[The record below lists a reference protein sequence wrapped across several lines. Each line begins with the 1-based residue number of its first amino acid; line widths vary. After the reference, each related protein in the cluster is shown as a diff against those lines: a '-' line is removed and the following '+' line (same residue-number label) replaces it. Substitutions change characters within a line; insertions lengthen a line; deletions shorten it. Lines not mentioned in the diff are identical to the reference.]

1 MFIQGLSETPKLQS
15 TCLHSLT
22 PGPSPAPILPPAGPP
37 LAPILPPAGPDQPQ
51 RCHSLQ
57 RALGRP
63 QSSRGPGPSKT
74 DRTHGGRPLSYN
86 GAEHFRRLAT
96 GDLLA
101 VVMSTVLSA
110 VTCCAGC
117 GGGATGYPTEPS
129 RLVWRAL

>member
-22 PGPSPAPILPPAGPP
+22 PGPS

-63 QSSRGPGPSKT
+63 PSSRGPGPSQT

-101 VVMSTVLSA
+101 VVMSTALSA